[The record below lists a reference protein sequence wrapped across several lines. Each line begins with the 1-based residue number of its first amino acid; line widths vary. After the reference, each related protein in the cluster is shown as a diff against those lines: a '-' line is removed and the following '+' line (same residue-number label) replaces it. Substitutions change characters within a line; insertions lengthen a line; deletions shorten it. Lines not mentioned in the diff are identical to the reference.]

1 MLLLGSLEHA
11 PQENFNLIRLN
22 LEAEN
27 FEAVKLM
34 VDG

>member
-1 MLLLGSLEHA
+1 MFLLGSLRHT

-27 FEAVKLM
+27 YEAVKLM